1 VDYRNV
7 ALKFVTIAAA
17 ALALAIP
24 ACSMLHREEPS
35 PQQQF
40 LEALK
45 RGDSI
50 QASRVWLHMDADD
63 RANLSHGIGF
73 KPDLTPGDVQASI
86 LKHEKEEDEKA
97 GGTESR
103 PDEIEQG
110 NSETV
115 EIPGLDVDPKAG
127 SLLSLP
133 SYAAPAASA
142 PASDGP
148 ASSR

>member
-1 VDYRNV
+1 M
-7 ALKFVTIAAA
+7 
-17 ALALAIP
+17 AIP
-24 ACSMLHREEPS
+24 ACSMLHREKPS

-73 KPDLTPGDVQASI
+73 KPDITTGDVQAAI

-97 GGTESR
+97 GGSESR
-103 PDEIEQG
+103 PDEIDQG

-115 EIPGLDVDPKAG
+115 EIPGLDIDPKAG

-133 SYAAPAASA
+133 SYAEPAAIAPIETA
-142 PASDGP
+142 PASDAP
-148 ASSR
+148 AEPPSSD